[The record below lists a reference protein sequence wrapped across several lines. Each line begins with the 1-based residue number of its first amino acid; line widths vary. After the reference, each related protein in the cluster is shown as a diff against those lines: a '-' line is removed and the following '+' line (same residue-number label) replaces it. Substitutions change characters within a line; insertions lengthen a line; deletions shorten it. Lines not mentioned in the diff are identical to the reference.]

1 MIKIYFDV
9 CSLNRPFDDLTQDKI
24 KIETEAIINIIQ
36 KVCQKIYL
44 AYKSDAIDFELS
56 KIQNSHKKDQV
67 LNLYNC
73 LNTKKIETTEQ
84 IKSRAKELLSYNIR
98 YMDALHIAHCEYAG
112 IDYMITTDKVL
123 INQVNKSN
131 ILKVKVINPV
141 IFVMEEM

>member
-24 KIETEAIINIIQ
+24 KIETEAIINIIH
-36 KVCQKIYL
+36 KVCNEIYL

-56 KIQNSHKKDQV
+56 KIQNSYKKDQV

-73 LNTKKIETTEQ
+73 LNAKKIETTQQ
-84 IKSRAKELLSYNIR
+84 IKLKAKELLSYNIR
-98 YMDALHIAHCEYAG
+98 YMDALHLAHCKCSG

-123 INQVNKSN
+123 IIQANKAN

-141 IFVMEEM
+141 NFVMEEM